1 MRQFKSSQHITG
13 RSSVSVNNYL
23 RDVNRYPMATLEE
36 EVQLAQAIR
45 DGGKEGECARQRL
58 IEANLR
64 FVITCAIEMATP
76 FVPIEELIAA
86 GNYGLTVA
94 ANRYDPSYDNHF
106 CSYAVHHIRKSIRE
120 AIKAWACS
128 VSIPDLL
135 QGLQAC
141 LSLDE
146 RGDEDEDNWS
156 RDLIDRIPSSPMS
169 SDVRRDVAEAKEQ
182 LRSFLSKWYYPS
194 DVQLLM
200 DLAQM
205 MYDGYTV
212 SDLAK
217 KHGLPTKRMKSI
229 IADLREK
236 ALLHQLQTAFQK
248 AA

>member
-1 MRQFKSSQHITG
+1 MSNKNHIIQSRTE
-13 RSSVSVNNYL
+13 VLNHYL
-23 RDVNRYPMATLEE
+23 EQIEGNQPLTTEE
-36 EVQLAQAIR
+36 EQELGRRILSGDIA
-45 DGGKEGECARQRL
+45 ARNEL

-128 VSIPDLL
+128 VSMPDLL

-156 RDLIDRIPSSPMS
+156 RDLIDRIPASPLS
-169 SDVRRDVAEAKEQ
+169 CDVSRNVEETKEQ

-205 MYDGYTV
+205 IYDGYSV

-217 KHGLPTKRMKSI
+217 KHGLPAKRMKAI

-236 ALLHQLQTAFQK
+236 ALLHQLQTAFRK

>member
-1 MRQFKSSQHITG
+1 MSKMHHLLENRTEVLNHYLEQIK
-13 RSSVSVNNYL
+13 NNQPL
-23 RDVNRYPMATLEE
+23 TTEE
-36 EVQLAQAIR
+36 EQKLGRRIMSGDIA
-45 DGGKEGECARQRL
+45 ARNEL

-120 AIKAWACS
+120 AIKAWTCS

-156 RDLIDRIPSSPMS
+156 RDLIDRIPASPWS
-169 SDVRRDVAEAKEQ
+169 SDVRRDVEETKEQ

-205 MYDGYTV
+205 IYDGYTV

-217 KHGLPTKRMKSI
+217 KHGLPTKKMKSI
-229 IADLREK
+229 IADLQQK
-236 ALLHQLQTAFQK
+236 ALLNKLQIAFQK

>member
-1 MRQFKSSQHITG
+1 MSKMHHLLENRTEVLNH
-13 RSSVSVNNYL
+13 YL
-23 RDVNRYPMATLEE
+23 EQIKDNQPLTTEE
-36 EVQLAQAIR
+36 EQKLGRRIMSGDIA
-45 DGGKEGECARQRL
+45 ARNEL

-106 CSYAVHHIRKSIRE
+106 CSYAVHHIHKSIRE

-156 RDLIDRIPSSPMS
+156 RDLIDRIPASPLS
-169 SDVRRDVAEAKEQ
+169 SDVRRDVEETKEQ

-205 MYDGYTV
+205 MYDGYTI

-236 ALLHQLQTAFQK
+236 ALLHHLRTAYAK

>member
-1 MRQFKSSQHITG
+1 MKKMNHVFENRAEVLNH
-13 RSSVSVNNYL
+13 YL
-23 RDVNRYPMATLEE
+23 EQIEDNQPLTTEE
-36 EVQLAQAIR
+36 ERELGRRILAGDTA
-45 DGGKEGECARQRL
+45 ARNEL

-64 FVITCAIEMATP
+64 FVLTCAIEMATP
-76 FVPIEELIAA
+76 FVPIEELVAA
-86 GNYGLTVA
+86 GNYGLTIA

-106 CSYAVHHIRKSIRE
+106 CSYAVHHIRRAISE
-120 AIKAWACS
+120 AIKAWVCP
-128 VSIPDLL
+128 VKTPNLL

-156 RDLIDRIPSSPMS
+156 RDLIDRIPAAPLS
-169 SDVRRDVAEAKEQ
+169 SDVRRDVEETKEQ

-205 MYDGYTV
+205 LYDGYTI

-217 KHGLPTKRMKSI
+217 KHGLPIKRMKSI

-236 ALLHQLQTAFQK
+236 AQLYQLQAAYAK

>member
-1 MRQFKSSQHITG
+1 MSKKNRIIQG
-13 RSSVSVNNYL
+13 RTEVLNHYL
-23 RDVNRYPMATLEE
+23 ELIEDNEPLTVEQE
-36 EVQLAQAIR
+36 QALGRRIMSG
-45 DGGKEGECARQRL
+45 DIAARNEL

-76 FVPIEELIAA
+76 FAPIEELIAA

-94 ANRYDPSYDNHF
+94 ANRYDPSYENHF

-156 RDLIDRIPSSPMS
+156 RDLIDRIPASPLS
-169 SDVRRDVAEAKEQ
+169 SDVRRDVEETKEQ

-205 MYDGYTV
+205 IYDGYTV

-217 KHGLPTKRMKSI
+217 KHGLPVKRMKSI

-236 ALLHQLQTAFQK
+236 ALLHQLRTAFQK

>member
-1 MRQFKSSQHITG
+1 MSKTKHIIQNRTKVLNHYLKQIENNKPLTIEQEQALG
-13 RSSVSVNNYL
+13 R
-23 RDVNRYPMATLEE
+23 RIIAGDTE
-36 EVQLAQAIR
+36 
-45 DGGKEGECARQRL
+45 ARNEL

-64 FVITCAIEMATP
+64 FVLSCALEMENAY
-76 FVPIEELIAA
+76 VPIEELIAA
-86 GNYGLTVA
+86 GNYGLTIA
-94 ANRYDPSYDNHF
+94 ASRYNPSYNNHF
-106 CSYAVHHIRKSIRE
+106 CSYAVHHIRKSIKE
-120 AIKAWACS
+120 AIRTWTGL
-128 VSIPDLL
+128 VDMPGLL
-135 QGLQAC
+135 QGLEAC
-141 LSLDE
+141 LSLDD
-146 RGDEDEDNWS
+146 RHDKDEDNWS
-156 RDLIDRIPSSPMS
+156 RDLIDRIPAPPMIS
-169 SDVRRDVAEAKEQ
+169 EVRRNFEEAKDY
-182 LRSFLSKWYYPS
+182 LHTFLSKWYYPS

>member
-1 MRQFKSSQHITG
+1 MNKMHHILEN
-13 RSSVSVNNYL
+13 RAEVLNHYL
-23 RDVNRYPMATLEE
+23 EQIEDNQPLSTEE
-36 EVQLAQAIR
+36 EQELGRRILSG
-45 DGGKEGECARQRL
+45 DTSARNEL

-64 FVITCAIEMATP
+64 FVLTCAIEMATP

-86 GNYGLTVA
+86 GNYGLTLA
-94 ANRYDPSYDNHF
+94 ATRYDPSYPTRF
-106 CSYAVHHIRKSIRE
+106 CSYAVHHIRKAIRE
-120 AIKAWACS
+120 AIKTWTSQVAM
-128 VSIPDLL
+128 PDLL

-141 LSLDE
+141 LSLDD
-146 RGDEDEDNWS
+146 RQDEDEDNWS
-156 RDLIDRIPSSPMS
+156 RDLIDRIPASHQTGEIRSR
-169 SDVRRDVAEAKEQ
+169 VEETKEQ

-217 KHGLPTKRMKSI
+217 KHGLPVKRMKSI
-229 IADLREK
+229 IDDLQQK
-236 ALLHQLQTAFQK
+236 ALLYQLQTAFQK

>member
-1 MRQFKSSQHITG
+1 MSKMHHLLENRTEVLNH
-13 RSSVSVNNYL
+13 YL
-23 RDVNRYPMATLEE
+23 EQIKGNQPLTTEE
-36 EVQLAQAIR
+36 EQELGRRIMSGDIA
-45 DGGKEGECARQRL
+45 ARNEL

-76 FVPIEELIAA
+76 FAPIEELIAA

-156 RDLIDRIPSSPMS
+156 RDLIDRIPASPLS
-169 SDVRRDVAEAKEQ
+169 SDVRRDVEETKEQ
-182 LRSFLSKWYYPS
+182 LCSFLSKWYYPS
-194 DVQLLM
+194 DVELLM

-205 MYDGYTV
+205 MYDGYTI

-217 KHGLPTKRMKSI
+217 KHGLPAKRMKSI
-229 IADLREK
+229 IADLRKK
-236 ALLHQLQTAFQK
+236 ALLQQLQKAYAK